1 MAEKK
6 SKKEEEKYSLISNIV
21 YMEKRCISFL
31 QCASASAC

>member
-21 YMEKRCISFL
+21 YIYKALFQEYGKKIYVP
-31 QCASASAC
+31 